1 MESVLDIFNPKVTKS
16 GNTITV
22 TYCHDLYSGHCIY
35 EEHVLQGKTKKFRQ
49 RVQIMTH
56 CQMDDV
62 IEYLY
67 KIKEIGGPSDFQRIN
82 LLIRNHSFD
91 QLQQITQVWW
101 IQSSLYKNRLVAV
114 PYYLRFPLKKFL
126 NFGSTRYPMNITDTK
141 IPIKTIVGIMAPKVE
156 ISGNIVLSFNWLQYK
171 YTNNIWTTKQI
182 KVNSLEILDFLKKD
196 YIYY

>member
-1 MESVLDIFNPKVTKS
+1 MNTVLDIFSPKVTKS

-91 QLQQITQVWW
+91 QLQQITQV
-101 IQSSLYKNRLVAV
+101 
-114 PYYLRFPLKKFL
+114 
-126 NFGSTRYPMNITDTK
+126 
-141 IPIKTIVGIMAPKVE
+141 
-156 ISGNIVLSFNWLQYK
+156 
-171 YTNNIWTTKQI
+171 
-182 KVNSLEILDFLKKD
+182 
-196 YIYY
+196 